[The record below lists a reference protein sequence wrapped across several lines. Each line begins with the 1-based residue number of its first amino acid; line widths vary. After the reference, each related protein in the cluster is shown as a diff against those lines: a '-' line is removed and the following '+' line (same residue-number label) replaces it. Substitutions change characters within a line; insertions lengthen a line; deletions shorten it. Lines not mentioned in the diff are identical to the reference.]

1 MKQIFRNI
9 CWAAC
14 LVGSTTIGLTPAVF
28 ASGIG
33 LSEQSVRG
41 LGNAFSGGAAAA
53 EDASTIFFNPAGL
66 TRLSGKSFQN
76 AAYLIAPTANFDN
89 QGSAILTG
97 APLLGGEGGDGGIN
111 IVMGNYYAAWSLSD
125 EVKVGIG
132 IGVPFGLGTHYD
144 EDWVGRYQAIE
155 SRLTTININPT
166 IAARLTKTLSVG
178 AGINLQYADVLLSNA
193 IDFGLIGGAAG
204 LPLRPQSADGTVE
217 IQGEDWSWGY
227 NLGVLYEPSQNTRI
241 GLAYRSAVTHKIEG
255 DADFEVPTV
264 AAALTQTG
272 QFIDTGA
279 SAPLKLPDTLS
290 LSAYHQISRQW
301 GIMGDISWTNW
312 SRFDELQIDFDN
324 PLQADRR
331 QPQNWKDTVRLGVGM
346 NYAMNDKLTLRTGI
360 AYDPS
365 PVKDEFRTARVPDN
379 DRVWL
384 AVGASYQASPSL
396 SIDIGYAHLFV
407 DKAPINQSSAT
418 EGTLRGTYNN
428 NVDII
433 GVQVNWN
440 F

>member
-1 MKQIFRNI
+1 MKQPFKSF
-9 CWAAC
+9 C
-14 LVGSTTIGLTPAVF
+14 LAILLVSSGTIGLSSTAF

-41 LGNAFSGGAAAA
+41 LGNAFSGGAASA

-76 AAYLIAPTANFDN
+76 AVYVIAPTANFDN
-89 QGSAILTG
+89 QGSATFTG
-97 APLLGGEGGDGGIN
+97 APLLGGEGGDGGVN
-111 IVMGNYYAAWSLSD
+111 ILMGNYYAAWSLSD
-125 EVKVGIG
+125 DVKIGLG
-132 IGVPFGLGTHYD
+132 IGVPFGLATHYD
-144 EDWVGRYQAIE
+144 NGWVGRYQAIE

-166 IAARLTKTLSVG
+166 IAARLSKTLSVG

-193 IDFGLIGGAAG
+193 IDFGLIGRSVG

-217 IQGEDWSWGY
+217 IQGDDWSWGY
-227 NLGVLYEPSQNTRI
+227 NLGVLYEPSKTTRI
-241 GLAYRSAVTHKIEG
+241 GLAYRSAITHKIEG
-255 DADFEVPTV
+255 EADFNVPAA
-264 AAALTQTG
+264 AAALTRTG
-272 QFIDTGA
+272 QFTDTGA

-290 LSAYHQISRQW
+290 LSAYHQINRQW
-301 GIMGDISWTNW
+301 GVMGDITWTNW
-312 SRFDELQIDFDN
+312 SRFKELRIDFEN
-324 PLQADRR
+324 PAQLDRV
-331 QPQNWKDTVRLGVGM
+331 QPENWKDTVRLGVGV
-346 NYAMNDKLTLRTGI
+346 NYAMNDQLTLRTGI

-407 DKAPINQSSAT
+407 DKAPINQSSLI
-418 EGTLRGTYNN
+418 EGTLKGTYNN
-428 NVDII
+428 NVDVI
-433 GVQVNWN
+433 GVQVNWK